1 MPAASGVPNTP
12 TTVAARVG
20 AYETLIRDGVT
31 GSLVPPDD
39 LDALTAAL
47 RHWLDNDTAR
57 TAAGRAACDH
67 VATNHAI
74 EGEARALVAI
84 YQDLLTRP

>member
-1 MPAASGVPNTP
+1 MS
-12 TTVAARVG
+12 
-20 AYETLIRDGVT
+20 

-39 LDALTAAL
+39 LDALTEAL
-47 RHWLDNDTAR
+47 QHWLDDEGAR
-57 TAAGRAACDH
+57 QAAGRAARDH

-84 YQDLLTRP
+84 YNDLLARP